1 MRKGKQN
8 KAKLREL
15 SAFDLKVLSFT
26 IIVLTLTTIGL
37 ALYAFTLKIQKSRVD
52 VIVKEI
58 KPESSEKIVKAVR
71 TATETIYIT
80 EETSSESP
88 LFYQMPSETIDSTS
102 ASNVSTVSTPSTDL
116 TTSVDIQDSK
126 TSEKTELKS
135 NLEKTAKT
143 SDEKS
148 SKDISNTQQLKAD
161 EPEKS
166 ESQENPYFK
175 NVAKIDYDML
185 LARMAENL
193 PKTVMYVYTVTLEEA
208 ISIAKT
214 TEYYLINKVG
224 TKYYVATLK
233 PGLLGENSSKGFFTI
248 QTDPTKDSKE
258 VFKSI
263 VNLRTFGISAFSIKD
278 GNDYF
283 LCMGVYPTEGSAK
296 EFYYSQDWGEL
307 AKYSMTKG
315 AKVIFVGQ

>member
-8 KAKLREL
+8 RTKIREL
-15 SAFDLKVLSFT
+15 STFDLKVLSFT

-37 ALYAFTLKIQKSRVD
+37 ALYAFTLKIQKSRAD

-58 KPESSEKIVKAVR
+58 KPHSTETVVKTLR
-71 TATETIYIT
+71 TATETVYIT

-88 LFYQMPSETIDSTS
+88 VAYQIPSEPMYSTS
-102 ASNVSTVSTPSTDL
+102 ALTGSTNSTTLSDTQTL
-116 TTSVDIQDSK
+116 K
-126 TSEKTELKS
+126 TSEKTEINS
-135 NLEKTAKT
+135 DLEKTTKT

-148 SKDISNTQQLKAD
+148 LPDTSNAQQLKKN
-161 EPEKS
+161 ELEKN

-175 NVAKIDYDML
+175 NVAKIDYDL
-185 LARMAENL
+185 LLVRMAENL
-193 PKTVMYVYTVTLEEA
+193 QKTTLYLYTVTLEEA
-208 ISIAKT
+208 ISIAKA

-224 TKYYVATLK
+224 GKYYIATLRT
-233 PGLLGENSSKGFFTI
+233 GFLGKSSTRGFFTV

-263 VNLRTFGISAFSIKD
+263 INLRAFGISAFSFKN
-278 GNDYF
+278 GNDYV
-283 LCMGVYPTEGSAK
+283 LCMGVFPNESSAR

-307 AKYSMTKG
+307 ARYSIIKG
-315 AKVIFVGQ
+315 AKVTFVGQ